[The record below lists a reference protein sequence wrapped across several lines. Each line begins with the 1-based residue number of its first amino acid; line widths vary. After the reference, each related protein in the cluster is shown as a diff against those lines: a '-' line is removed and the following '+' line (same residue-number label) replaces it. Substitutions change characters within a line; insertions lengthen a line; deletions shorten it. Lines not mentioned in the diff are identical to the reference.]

1 MKKRY
6 MVFGLSVV
14 LALALAVPALG
25 GPTNPIASVS
35 ASVKSVANKAL
46 KKAKKA
52 QSTANNALSTANSA
66 QSAAGGAQSSADKA
80 LAEAKKALTAGNSAQ
95 TSANNAQTSANT
107 AKSVADAAKAAAE
120 AAQSAADS
128 ANANANTRINGS
140 TEVLGAIGTSN
151 TTTPK
156 TSSVSCPADQPVLSG
171 GYFIEGD
178 SDEVTVVDN
187 NNQLYGHG
195 WFVTAEA
202 FAGKTP
208 TWRITAIAM
217 CGTH

>member
-6 MVFGLSVV
+6 MVFGLSIV

-35 ASVKSVANKAL
+35 ASVKSIANKAL
-46 KKAKKA
+46 KTAKKA
-52 QSTANNALSTANSA
+52 QKTANTALSTANSA
-66 QSAAGGAQSSADKA
+66 QGAASGAQGSADKA
-80 LAEAKKALTAGNSAQ
+80 LAEAKKALTAG
-95 TSANNAQTSANT
+95 NNAQTSANT
-107 AKSVADAAKAAAE
+107 AKSVADAAKAAAA

-128 ANANANTRINGS
+128 ANANANTRISGS
-140 TEVLGAIGTSN
+140 TEVLGTIGTSN

-156 TSSVSCPADQPVLSG
+156 SSSVSCPADQPVLSG
-171 GYFIEGD
+171 GYFIEGN

-202 FAGKTP
+202 IAGKTP

>member
-52 QSTANNALSTANSA
+52 QSTANTALSTANSA

-80 LAEAKKALTAGNSAQ
+80 LAEAKKALTAGN
-95 TSANNAQTSANT
+95 NAQTSANT
-107 AKSVADAAKAAAE
+107 AKSVADAAKTAAA

-128 ANANANTRINGS
+128 ANANANTRISGS
-140 TEVLGAIGTSN
+140 TEVIGTIPATET

-156 TSSVSCPADQPVLSG
+156 SSSVSCPADQPVLSG

>member
-1 MKKRY
+1 MRKRY

-35 ASVKSVANKAL
+35 ASVKSIANKAL

-52 QSTANNALSTANSA
+52 QSTANSALNTANSA
-66 QSAAGGAQSSADKA
+66 QGAANGAQNSADKA
-80 LAEAKKALTAGNSAQ
+80 LAEAKKALTAG
-95 TSANNAQTSANT
+95 NNAQTSANT
-107 AKSVADAAKAAAE
+107 AKSVADAAKAAAA
-120 AAQSAADS
+120 AAQSAADA

-140 TEVLGAIGTSN
+140 TEVIGTIGTSN

-156 TSSVSCPADQPVLSG
+156 SSSVSCPADQPVLSG
-171 GYFIEGD
+171 GYFIEGE
-178 SDEVTVVDN
+178 SNKITVVDN

-195 WFVTAEA
+195 WFVTAETISGLGA
-202 FAGKTP
+202 P

>member
-6 MVFGLSVV
+6 MVFGLSIV

-35 ASVKSVANKAL
+35 ASVKSIANKAL
-46 KKAKKA
+46 KTAKKA
-52 QSTANNALSTANSA
+52 QKTANSA
-66 QSAAGGAQSSADKA
+66 LSAASSAQGAASGAQSSADKA
-80 LAEAKKALTAGNSAQ
+80 LAEAKKALTAGN
-95 TSANNAQTSANT
+95 NAQTSANT
-107 AKSVADAAKAAAE
+107 AKSVADEAKAAAA

-128 ANANANTRINGS
+128 ANTNANTRINGS
-140 TEVLGAIGTSN
+140 TEVLGTIGTSS

-156 TSSVSCPADQPVLSG
+156 SSSVSCPADQPVLSG
-171 GYFIEGD
+171 GYFIEGE
-178 SDEVTVVDN
+178 SNKVTVVDN

-202 FAGKTP
+202 ISGQNP

>member
-6 MVFGLSVV
+6 VVFGLSVV

-35 ASVKSVANKAL
+35 ASVKSIANKAL
-46 KKAKKA
+46 KKAKQA
-52 QSTANNALSTANSA
+52 QNTANTAQGAANNAQT
-66 QSAAGGAQSSADKA
+66 SADKA
-80 LAEAKKALTAGNSAQ
+80 LAEAKKALTAG
-95 TSANNAQTSANT
+95 NNAQTSANT
-107 AKSVADAAKAAAE
+107 AKSVADAAKAAAA

-128 ANANANTRINGS
+128 ANANANTRVNGS
-140 TEVLGAIGTSN
+140 TEVIGTIGTSN

-156 TSSVSCPADQPVLSG
+156 SSSVSCPADQPVLSG
-171 GYFIEGD
+171 GYFIEGE
-178 SDEVTVVDN
+178 SNKITVVDN

-195 WFVTAEA
+195 WFATAETIS
-202 FAGKTP
+202 GLGTP